1 LQLPE
6 IAFVGRSNV
15 GKSSLINA
23 VSGVRALARV
33 SKTPGKTRACNV
45 YDVDGRW
52 YLVDLPGY
60 GFARASD
67 ADRAG
72 FRRLLESYVSE
83 REHLSGVVWLL
94 DIRRD
99 VSDED
104 LVVAERFADR
114 GVPVLGA
121 ITKAD
126 KLPRGQRTRRAKAI
140 MQSLKLPE
148 NQVVVTSALSGEG
161 VEDLRDSIEALTQK

>member
-1 LQLPE
+1 
-6 IAFVGRSNV
+6 
-15 GKSSLINA
+15 
-23 VSGVRALARV
+23 
-33 SKTPGKTRACNV
+33 V

-60 GFARASD
+60 GFARASY

-72 FRRLLESYVSE
+72 FRRLLEGYIGE
-83 REHLSGVVWLL
+83 RERLAGVVWLL
-94 DIRRD
+94 DIRRE
-99 VSDED
+99 VSEED
-104 LVVAERFADR
+104 LEVADRLAGR

-140 MQSLKLPE
+140 MQSVKLPE
-148 NQVVVTSALSGEG
+148 TQAVVTSALSGEG
-161 VEDLRDSIEALTQK
+161 VEDLRDSIEALIHTARLSDGQTVG